1 MPLFWS
7 SRRNGSSDIPFAWYW
22 KGKPLRKGRDM
33 GDIIRPVRVRP
44 YTLEGGDSLSDS
56 TRSSPLTSDTCI
68 SHLRND
74 TRVQNVH
81 EGQCPCSQRRE
92 GSFERYVT
100 ESHCSSLKSGSGTMT
115 VYSSRGRCSLV
126 RSTHTPGHRSNTVFP
141 GHHFRSL
148 PTDGESSS
156 SYSQSSFDYSR
167 NPSFRQIRYRDDDNF
182 SLCSYASPCGPSLGP
197 PFGQR
202 SHSCDT
208 LSTNRRRQLSDGSTD
223 TSSHV
228 SLSASSCQWSTTCV
242 CPSPFKRGS
251 SCSRRSSLDAHC
263 PCDNEHISSGFNAV
277 ESEGSSDYSN
287 SEVYWEAV
295 PYQ

>member
-1 MPLFWS
+1 
-7 SRRNGSSDIPFAWYW
+7 
-22 KGKPLRKGRDM
+22 M

-44 YTLEGGDSLSDS
+44 YTLEGDETLFDS
-56 TRSSPLTSDTCI
+56 TQSSSLPSDTCI
-68 SHLRND
+68 SHLSGD
-74 TRVQNVH
+74 THAQNVH
-81 EGQCPCSQRRE
+81 EGQRRCSQRRA

-115 VYSSRGRCSLV
+115 EYSSRGRCSLM
-126 RSTHTPGHRSNTVFP
+126 RSTHTPGHHSNTVFP
-141 GHHFRSL
+141 GRHFRSL

-182 SLCSYASPCGPSLGP
+182 SLRSCASPCGPSLGP
-197 PFGQR
+197 PLRQC

-208 LSTNRRRQLSDGSTD
+208 LSTNRRRRLSDGSTG

-242 CPSPFKRGS
+242 CPSPFKGGS

-263 PCDNEHISSGFNAV
+263 PCDSEHISSGFNAV
-277 ESEGSSDYSN
+277 ESEESSDYSN

-295 PYQ
+295 SCQ